1 MPLGES
7 NRYLSVIQK
16 NQFLQHRGISTD
28 NRIDNT
34 PLIKWIAGIGISN
47 DEILRESSSM
57 ITQNK
62 FFSFITLL
70 LAGQISLPLFS
81 QEYRSP
87 ETVLFRETWG
97 YLLKGEEHYLTG
109 KEPFTD
115 ICYFSA
121 TFDNGGNLIGNLT
134 PPALSINGEIPFRL
148 HLVISELTNYSRT
161 HYTLKPKSRARKKL
175 ISDIVHASK
184 QYDGIQIDFESIPSG
199 DALHFQQFL
208 RDLKKRMPKKIL
220 SVALPARRS
229 TSSDAYN
236 YPAIARIVDRVI
248 IMAYDQHYSTSK
260 PGPVAAKSWS
270 RAVAEFAI
278 SKIPPKKLIMG
289 LPLYGRA
296 WQEKRYDK
304 ALRFSHIENIFS
316 SYNIAKTEDEE
327 YGIRFEFEVPV
338 RVIGYYENAAS
349 ILAKLKVYASMGI
362 TGVSFWR
369 IGQEDKTL
377 WEQIW
382 IQ

>member
-1 MPLGES
+1 MKFM
-7 NRYLSVIQK
+7 NMKKAIFI
-16 NQFLQHRGISTD
+16 FLIILL
-28 NRIDNT
+28 NALCC
-34 PLIKWIAGIGISN
+34 LIPS
-47 DEILRESSSM
+47 R
-57 ITQNK
+57 
-62 FFSFITLL
+62 
-70 LAGQISLPLFS
+70 LFS
-81 QEYRSP
+81 QVTQQP

-97 YLLKGEEHYLTG
+97 YLMKGEEKYLTG

-121 TFDNGGNLIGNLT
+121 TIDNNGNLVGDIT
-134 PPALSINGEIPFRL
+134 PPVLSIDGEIPFRL
-148 HLVISELTNYSRT
+148 HLVVSELNNYSRT
-161 HYTLKPKSRARKKL
+161 HYVLKPKSPARRKL
-175 ISDIVHASK
+175 IADIAQASK
-184 QYDGIQIDFESIPSG
+184 RYDGIQIDFESVPKDDG
-199 DALHFQQFL
+199 WHFQRFL
-208 RDLKKRMPKKIL
+208 RDLKKRMPQKVI

-229 TSSDAYN
+229 ASNDAYD

-270 RAVAEFAI
+270 RAVAEFAV
-278 SKIPPKKLIMG
+278 SKIPAKKLIMG

-296 WQEKRYDK
+296 WQEKRYDT
-304 ALRFSHIENIFS
+304 ALRFSHIENILS
-316 SYNIAKTEDEE
+316 NYNITKTEDEE

-338 RVIGYYENAAS
+338 RVIGYFENAAS

>member
-1 MPLGES
+1 MSTQKIIFSLFII
-7 NRYLSVIQK
+7 SVIQ
-16 NQFLQHRGISTD
+16 FIS
-28 NRIDNT
+28 
-34 PLIKWIAGIGISN
+34 IA
-47 DEILRESSSM
+47 
-57 ITQNK
+57 
-62 FFSFITLL
+62 
-70 LAGQISLPLFS
+70 LFP
-81 QEYRSP
+81 QEMRSP
-87 ETVLFRETWG
+87 ESVLFRETWG
-97 YLLKGEEHYLTG
+97 YLMKGEEKYLTG
-109 KEPFTD
+109 REPFTD
-115 ICYFSA
+115 ICFFSA
-121 TFDNGGNLIGNLT
+121 TIDNNGNLIGDTT
-134 PPALSINGEIPFRL
+134 PPVLAIDGEIPFRL
-148 HLVISELTNYSRT
+148 HLVISELNNYSRT
-161 HYTLKPKSRARKKL
+161 HYVLKPKSSARKKL
-175 ISDIVHASK
+175 ITDIAKASK
-184 QYDGIQIDFESIPSG
+184 RYDGVQIDFESMPVDDG
-199 DALHFQQFL
+199 RHFQLFL
-208 RDLKKRMPKKIL
+208 RDLKKCMPKKII

-229 TSSDAYN
+229 ASKDAYD

-304 ALRFSHIENIFS
+304 ALRFSHIKNIIAN
-316 SYNIAKTEDEE
+316 YNIIKNEDDE
-327 YGIRFEFEVPV
+327 YGMRFEFEVPV
-338 RVIGYYENAAS
+338 RIIGYYETPS
-349 ILAKLKVYASMGI
+349 SVLAKLKMYASLGI